1 MVVKKK
7 LLLPDL
13 NEQFLIYSSG
23 CQSLISWNLWFYLL
37 QILHANNAGI
47 SYYHIKHCEPPI
59 NQIKPAATVKQG
71 RETHAIARIHY
82 LGYYKQ
88 PLKQSTQD
96 SDHLRQPNTGQQ
108 PAQTTHI
115 GQRLAQTA
123 Q

>member
-1 MVVKKK
+1 MAVKKK

-47 SYYHIKHCEPPI
+47 SYYHIKHWELPL
-59 NQIKPAATVKQG
+59 NQNKPAATVKQG

-82 LGYYKQ
+82 FGILHKRKSSAISVKEGE
-88 PLKQSTQD
+88 SA
-96 SDHLRQPNTGQQ
+96 
-108 PAQTTHI
+108 AQMLTVMATW
-115 GQRLAQTA
+115 LEW
-123 Q
+123 